1 MMHCGSGYGVVAAM
15 ITNLDHVVVLVRDLE
30 AGVASYR
37 TLFGRESSWRTQ
49 SKGAATAMFTLN
61 HMSLELMAPSGDGGT
76 GDRVRAALDKQ
87 GEGLASFAFAVDD
100 IARMHRRLARLGL
113 APGDIADGESRDL
126 ASGKTMNWTR
136 TRASNESTH
145 GIRMFFI
152 QRGVSLAHSPNI
164 ASAPIDAL
172 DHVVIATA
180 DPDRAAALYG
190 ARLGLDMRLDRTNPD
205 WGARLM
211 FFRCGD
217 LVVEIVHRLKDG
229 KGDGP
234 DKVWG
239 LSWRVAD
246 IEGTRARLHGSGVDV
261 SEARDGRKPGTR
273 VFTVK
278 SGTCGVPTLVI
289 QQGSNS
295 A

>member
-1 MMHCGSGYGVVAAM
+1 MMHCGSECGEVGFM
-15 ITNLDHVVVLVRDLE
+15 ITNLDHVVVLLRDLE
-30 AGVASYR
+30 AGIASYR
-37 TLFGRESSWRTQ
+37 TLFGREPSWRTDND
-49 SKGAATAMFTLN
+49 GAATAIFTLTN
-61 HMSLELMAPSGDGGT
+61 MSLELMAPSGEGGT

-100 IARMHRRLARLGL
+100 IAKAHRRLARLGL
-113 APGDIADGESRDL
+113 APEEISDGASRDVNGGTL
-126 ASGKTMNWTR
+126 SWKR
-136 TRASNESTH
+136 TRASAESTH

-152 QRGVSLAHSPNI
+152 QRNEPFTQSPEI
-164 ASAPIDAL
+164 SSAPIDAL
-172 DHVVIATA
+172 DHVVVATP

-246 IEGTRARLHGSGVDV
+246 IETTRTRLHGAGVDV
-261 SEARDGRKPGTR
+261 SDIRDGRKPGTR

-289 QQGSNS
+289 QQG
-295 A
+295 AGGH

>member
-1 MMHCGSGYGVVAAM
+1 M
-15 ITNLDHVVVLVRDLE
+15 ITNLDHVVVLVHDLE
-30 AGVASYR
+30 AGIASYQ
-37 TLFGRESSWRTQ
+37 TLFGREPSWRSQ
-49 SKGAATAMFTLN
+49 SDGSAAAIFALN
-61 HMSLELMAPSGDGGT
+61 NTSLELMAPSGEGGT

-87 GEGLASFAFAVDD
+87 GEGLASFAFAVEDV
-100 IARMHRRLARLGL
+100 ARAHRRLARLGL
-113 APGDIADGESRDL
+113 APDDIADGESRDL
-126 ASGKTMNWTR
+126 ATDKTMTWAR

-152 QRGVSLAHSPNI
+152 QRREKLARSPYI
-164 ASAPIDAL
+164 APAPIDAL
-172 DHVVIATA
+172 DHVVVATP

-246 IEGTRARLHGSGVDV
+246 IDATRTRLHGAGVDV

-289 QQGSNS
+289 QQG
-295 A
+295 AGRA

>member
-1 MMHCGSGYGVVAAM
+1 MMHCGSECGEVGFM
-15 ITNLDHVVVLVRDLE
+15 ITNLDHVVVLVRDLD
-30 AGVASYR
+30 AGIASYKK
-37 TLFGRESSWRTQ
+37 LLGREPSWRAQ
-49 SKGAATAMFTLN
+49 SDGAATAIFTLN
-61 HMSLELMAPSGDGGT
+61 NMSIELMAPAGEGGT
-76 GDRVRAALDKQ
+76 SDRVRAALHKQ

-100 IARMHRRLARLGL
+100 ISRAHRRLARLGL
-113 APGDIADGESRDL
+113 APDDISDGVSRDAKGATL
-126 ASGKTMNWTR
+126 SWKR
-136 TRASNESTH
+136 TRASAESTH

-152 QRGVSLAHSPNI
+152 QRNEPLTRSPEI
-164 ASAPIDAL
+164 SPAPIDAL
-172 DHVVIATA
+172 DHVVVATP

-190 ARLGLDMRLDRTNPD
+190 ARLGLDMRLDRTNTE

-229 KGDGP
+229 KGNGP

-246 IEGTRARLHGSGVDV
+246 IEATRARLLGAGVDV
-261 SEARDGRKPGTR
+261 SDIRDGRKPGTL

-289 QQGSNS
+289 QQGARS

>member
-1 MMHCGSGYGVVAAM
+1 M
-15 ITNLDHVVVLVRDLE
+15 ITNLDHVVVLARNLE

-37 TLFGRESSWRTQ
+37 TLLGREPSWRAQ
-49 SKGAATAMFTLN
+49 SDGAATAIFTLGN
-61 HMSLELMAPSGDGGT
+61 MSIELMAPAGKGQT
-76 GDRVRAALDKQ
+76 ADRVRAALEKD

-100 IARMHRRLARLGL
+100 IAKAHRRLKRLGL
-113 APGDIADGESRDL
+113 EPADISDGESQDI
-126 ASGKTMNWTR
+126 ASGKTMTWNR
-136 TRASNESTH
+136 TRASSEFTH

-152 QRGVSLAHSPNI
+152 QRHEPLTRAPEIS
-164 ASAPIDAL
+164 SAPIDAL
-172 DHVVIATA
+172 DHVVIATP

-229 KGDGP
+229 KGEGP

-246 IEGTRARLHGSGVDV
+246 IEATRARLLGAGVDV
-261 SEARDGRKPGTR
+261 SEAREGRKPGTR

-278 SGTCGVPTLVI
+278 SGTCGVPTLMI
-289 QQGSNS
+289 QQGARSE
-295 A
+295 

>member
-1 MMHCGSGYGVVAAM
+1 MMHCGSECGEVGFM
-15 ITNLDHVVVLVRDLE
+15 ITNLDHVVVLVHDLD
-30 AGVASYR
+30 AGIASYK
-37 TLFGRESSWRTQ
+37 TLLGREPSWRAQ
-49 SKGAATAMFTLN
+49 SDGAATAIFTLTN
-61 HMSLELMAPSGDGGT
+61 MSIELMAPVGAGGT
-76 GDRVRAALDKQ
+76 SDRVRAALDRQ
-87 GEGLASFAFAVDD
+87 GEGLASFAFEVDD
-100 IARMHRRLARLGL
+100 IARAHRRLARLGL
-113 APGDIADGESRDL
+113 DPEEIADGESRDVKG
-126 ASGKTMNWTR
+126 STISWKR
-136 TRASNESTH
+136 TRASAESTH

-152 QRGVSLAHSPNI
+152 QRNEPLARSPEI
-164 ASAPIDAL
+164 SPAPIDAL
-172 DHVVIATA
+172 DHIVVATP

-190 ARLGLDMRLDRTNPD
+190 ARLGLDMRLDRTNPE

-234 DKVWG
+234 DRVWG

-246 IEGTRARLHGSGVDV
+246 IEATRARLLGAGVDV
-261 SEARDGRKPGTR
+261 SDVRDGRKPGTR

-289 QQGSNS
+289 QQGARS